1 MAFHFSLSA
10 VLKLRESIEQQE
22 YLNLERI
29 HQEIAHCQ
37 NEISNA
43 ELRQAE
49 LQHDRDIQLS
59 ASMPSIHLQNIF
71 EQIFALEQRKDA
83 LKIALVEL
91 TIKKER
97 QLKIY
102 NEARQKR
109 EVLESMRER
118 QHTIYQREEGK
129 RQQASMDDLFLARL
143 RHK

>member
-1 MAFHFSLSA
+1 MAFHFSLAA
-10 VLKLRESIEQQE
+10 VLKLRKSIEQQE
-22 YLNLERI
+22 YLNLEKI
-29 HQEIAHCQ
+29 HQEIAHSH

-59 ASMPSIHLQNIF
+59 GSMPSIHLQNIF

-83 LKIALVEL
+83 LKVVLAEL
-91 TIKKER
+91 AVKKDQ

-109 EVLESMRER
+109 EVLESVRER

-129 RQQASMDDLFLARL
+129 RQQASMDDLFLARFK
-143 RHK
+143 RK